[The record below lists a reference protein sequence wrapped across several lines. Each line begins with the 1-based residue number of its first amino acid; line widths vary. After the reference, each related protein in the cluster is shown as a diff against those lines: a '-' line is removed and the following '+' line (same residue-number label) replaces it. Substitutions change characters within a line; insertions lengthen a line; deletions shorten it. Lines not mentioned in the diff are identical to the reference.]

1 MHCRIK
7 IVAYYFAANKKN
19 KEYRTL
25 IMTIITHIAA
35 LKKVIFNKYSLYG
48 LLSILGILFFG
59 FCLHYVAFHVA
70 QQISP
75 PTPEASL
82 NFPDK
87 TNLIIQQGEA
97 LSAYLNLL
105 IGLPIS
111 IILALLAIG
120 LAFLAY
126 RTSTQTERREI
137 RVYKRET
144 SKHVREQLQAIVL
157 QIDDVLSKS
166 RDFYHSLNTLDRA
179 TINGRWST
187 DFPSN
192 PEMISEYRHYHRIK
206 ENSSFFSPISKNF
219 PWDTEYEDKWHVN
232 CYDLVTHNIKKIE
245 QLEISKFSTEQ
256 AKNAQKQEKQDEIA
270 KEPKRPAIGEG
281 TTFQLTPRAQKGSI
295 SYEIQK
301 AERSLIDGLCKVS
314 SREIL
319 TQLGIFVNIEQG
331 EDNTLYELPNS
342 FKKACKDYFQ
352 ETRKFFNQA
361 LERHYSI
368 TADVVNENTFELE
381 TVSKINEAMFAPLK
395 EFFSHEELV
404 LWMKGKQCLKISET
418 DQVKLSQKHK
428 LFLEKNIKDSSFS
441 QSDALRVLIN
451 YWCKN
456 VGAYIAD
463 DKRAYEFKFP
473 NYVRNHF
480 GGIAELLTLTDC
492 LDCILT
498 KKMSGDK
505 VARIKISSD
514 KTQLIERL
522 SGRVE
527 QFNQIEN
534 QHNLNK
540 KFPLKIRMSY
550 FRKFAY
556 FEFEGLTDNEDI
568 IKASSATRKWISEQL
583 TQIYNDFAAT
593 YGVKSELNPTSF
605 TIGVGVAGDLTIP
618 NISRTLDKYE
628 TILNDLLSPKSI
640 KRSFM
645 AHPSIA
651 MRLQVCDLA
660 LVAHPD
666 HEVTNHEKNIMVAI
680 SKFKDLVEA
689 ISNKRVTHDQQTES
703 NFDVLS
709 RDRIREV
716 LIDEVA
722 KTSNTNYYFNRARL
736 LNSFSELLNEKPDP
750 ISGYADAYKKINI
763 IAEKLYRSQNFGLEN
778 EYTFLRE
785 KHSAYQNKKT
795 SDISFEIVP
804 KYSNF
809 HIIALL
815 LYCYNDEP
823 PNSIISTLHR
833 MTDIVEACEVIA
845 KNFTIPKIL
854 GNKSVKDTAREIC
867 NIDATSQ
874 LDNAIFEQEY
884 RRLSLKH

>member
-7 IVAYYFAANKKN
+7 IVKYYFAANKN
-19 KEYRTL
+19 KEYRVL
-25 IMTIITHIAA
+25 IMTNITQIAA
-35 LKKVIFNKYSLYG
+35 LKKIIFNKYSLYG
-48 LLSILGILFFG
+48 LLSVLGILFFG
-59 FCLHYVAFHVA
+59 FCLHYVAFQVA

-75 PTPEASL
+75 PTSEASL

-166 RDFYHSLNTLDRA
+166 RDFYYSLNTLNRA
-179 TINGRWST
+179 TVNGRWST
-187 DFPSN
+187 DFPII
-192 PEMISEYRHYHRIK
+192 PAMISEHKDYYGDEDIT
-206 ENSSFFSPISKNF
+206 FFSPISENF
-219 PWDTEYEDKWHVN
+219 PWDTEYEDYWHVN
-232 CYDLVTHNIKKIE
+232 CHYLVTHNIKEIE
-245 QLEISKFSTEQ
+245 QLEISKFLTEQ
-256 AKNAQKQEKQDEIA
+256 AKKAQEQEKQDEIA
-270 KEPKRPAIGEG
+270 KERKRPVIGEG
-281 TTFQLTPRAQKGSI
+281 TTFQRRPRPQKGSI
-295 SYEIQK
+295 SYEIHR
-301 AERSLIDGLCKVS
+301 AERSLIDGLCEVS
-314 SREIL
+314 AREIL
-319 TQLGIFVNIEQG
+319 TQLRIFINIEQG
-331 EDNTLYELPNS
+331 NDKTLNELPES
-342 FKKACKDYFQ
+342 FEDACKDYFQ

-361 LERHYSI
+361 LELHYSI
-368 TADVVNENTFELE
+368 IYDEVNENTFELE

-404 LWMKGKQCLKISET
+404 LWMQGKQCLKISET
-418 DQVKLSQKHK
+418 DQVKLFKKHK
-428 LFLEKNIKDSSFS
+428 WSPEKNIKDSSFS
-441 QSDALRVLIN
+441 QSDALLVLID

-463 DKRAYEFKFP
+463 NKLAYEFKFP
-473 NYVRNHF
+473 NKISNQLS
-480 GGIAELLTLTDC
+480 GIAELLTLTDC

-514 KTQLIERL
+514 KTQLVERL

-534 QHNLNK
+534 HHNLNK

-556 FEFEGLTDNEDI
+556 FEFAGLTDNEDI

-593 YGVKSELNPTSF
+593 YGVESRLNSTSF
-605 TIGVGVAGDLTIP
+605 TIGVGVAGDLTLP
-618 NISRTLDKYE
+618 NISTTLDKYE
-628 TILNDLLSPKSI
+628 TILNDLLSAKSI

-645 AHPSIA
+645 EVPSIA
-651 MRLQVCDLA
+651 MRIKACDRA
-660 LVAHPD
+660 LVAHRD

-689 ISNKRVTHDQQTES
+689 ISNKRVTQDQQTES

-736 LNSFSELLNEKPDP
+736 LNSFSELLNEEPKPIRD
-750 ISGYADAYKKINI
+750 YADAYKKIEI
-763 IAEKLYRSQNFGLEN
+763 IAEKLYRSQEFGLEDA
-778 EYTFLRE
+778 YTFLRE
-785 KHSAYQNKKT
+785 KHSAYQNQKT

-815 LYCYNDEP
+815 LYCHNIEP

-833 MTDIVEACEVIA
+833 MTDMVEACEVIV

-854 GNKSVKDTAREIC
+854 SNKSVKDTAREIC